1 MIFRSLL
8 WTLHMGD
15 STDHL
20 CYLQALYVE
29 ICFALGG
36 DMTRFWIP

>member
-8 WTLHMGD
+8 PTLHASD
-15 STDHL
+15 SRDL
-20 CYLQALYVE
+20 SYLQALYVE